1 MTTRKKILIGIGVA
15 ALLGVMAYLAIRQ
28 PRGDRVDVR
37 TEEVGRRD
45 LVSRVTA
52 TGHVEARRAVEISA
66 DISGRIVELP
76 VEEGQEVQEG
86 DLLLRIDP
94 TQYRAAVRKAE
105 AALSEAES
113 REARAEAAYRRA
125 RRAWERTRKLRDA
138 GENYVT
144 EDEAEAAETD
154 AELARSEW
162 DAAQHAVEQA
172 RAALN
177 EARDR
182 LEKTTIRAPM
192 TGRVTRLNVE
202 VGETAVVGTM
212 NNPGSLLL
220 TISDLGAMEA
230 VLEVD
235 ETDIPRVAVGDSA
248 SVEVD
253 AFPDRAI
260 TGHVR
265 KISNSSVQGAGPQA
279 GGGDQAVDFEVR
291 VALRDPPAGIRP
303 DLSATGDIITAVRED
318 ALAIPIIALTLRTR
332 EQLEL
337 GPDAGIAA
345 GARRSGGGIEGVFA
359 VRGDSVVFR
368 PVGVG
373 VAGESHFEVE
383 AGLSEGD
390 TVVSGPYEAIR
401 QLEPGSR
408 VRRTGESES
417 SSGSGAGEAG
427 RADAD
432 AAGDGS

>member
-1 MTTRKKILIGIGVA
+1 MTTRKKVLIGIGVA
-15 ALLGVMAYLAIRQ
+15 ALLGVMAYMAIRQ
-28 PRGDRVDVR
+28 PRGERVDVR

-66 DISGRIVELP
+66 DIAGRIVELP
-76 VEEGQEVQEG
+76 VEEGQEVEEG

-105 AALSEAES
+105 AAVAEAEA

-125 RRAWERTRKLRDA
+125 SRAWERTRKLRDA

-154 AELARSEW
+154 AELARAEW
-162 DAAQHAVEQA
+162 NAAQHAVEQA

-192 TGRVTRLNVE
+192 TGRVTRLNVD

-220 TISDLGAMEA
+220 TISDLGDMEA

-235 ETDIPRVAVGDSA
+235 ETDIPRVSVGDSA

-253 AFPDRAI
+253 AFPDGTIAGR
-260 TGHVR
+260 VR
-265 KISNSSVQGAGPQA
+265 KISNSSVQGARGQA

-332 EQLEL
+332 EQLDL
-337 GPDAGIAA
+337 GPDAEIPA
-345 GARRSGGGIEGVFA
+345 GARQSGEGVEGVFV

-368 PVGVG
+368 PIDVG

-383 AGLSEGD
+383 SGLSEDD

-408 VRRTGESES
+408 VRRTGET
-417 SSGSGAGEAG
+417 
-427 RADAD
+427 ADGNGN
-432 AAGDGS
+432 GDGSTGSDTSRNGS